1 MPRLRTPSFEC
12 DRCGSR
18 SKITET
24 RIQEMLGREV
34 VRRRRQCYKC
44 YARWTTVE
52 INREQYEHMLK
63 LLERFF
69 KIEAMAAVEVNY
81 GPDRITAKDA

>member
-1 MPRLRTPSFEC
+1 MSRLRTPSFEC

-18 SKITET
+18 SKITDT
-24 RIQEMLGREV
+24 RVKEVLGRET

-52 INREQYEHMLK
+52 VSLERYEHMLK
-63 LLERFF
+63 LVEEYFRVRAL
-69 KIEAMAAVEVNY
+69 AAVEVNY
-81 GPDRITAKDA
+81 GPDRETKADA